1 MTKPLNIFYVI
12 GYFQPERGYE
22 EYYSAINLAKL
33 EQNVTVITSDRIAPF
48 RGLGPNERKRKIGLS
63 RINGIKL
70 IRLPSFEL
78 YTDMIIVFGI
88 FKILLTKRPDIVHCH
103 TTMQFPALITPLFCK
118 LLNIKCFIDCHEFN
132 YNGFPLN
139 PIRKGFKSKLVKIEY
154 KYFRTPIAKLALLS
168 ASKIISVAPVCTKFL
183 IDYFKVK
190 SKKII
195 ELNLCVD
202 TGIYNKDELLRIK
215 VREKLN
221 LTDDK
226 ILFIF
231 SGLLSERK
239 KADQYIEIFKKL
251 PDNYCLIYVISGTE
265 NEIKLLED
273 KISKSALNNRIFIQD
288 GVDSKGIIDYYSAAD
303 VGLWLFNNSV
313 SFLEAMACS
322 LPVCISNMQLSYL
335 TNSKHSFVLDSNNTN
350 EMYISDIMNLNIKD
364 LNLKHYGNISR
375 KFIEDNYS
383 YTAYSCKLLNIY
395 HNNI

>member
-1 MTKPLNIFYVI
+1 
-12 GYFQPERGYE
+12 
-22 EYYSAINLAKL
+22 
-33 EQNVTVITSDRIAPF
+33 
-48 RGLGPNERKRKIGLS
+48 
-63 RINGIKL
+63 
-70 IRLPSFEL
+70 
-78 YTDMIIVFGI
+78 
-88 FKILLTKRPDIVHCH
+88 
-103 TTMQFPALITPLFCK
+103 
-118 LLNIKCFIDCHEFN
+118 
-132 YNGFPLN
+132 
-139 PIRKGFKSKLVKIEY
+139 
-154 KYFRTPIAKLALLS
+154 
-168 ASKIISVAPVCTKFL
+168 
-183 IDYFKVK
+183 
-190 SKKII
+190 
-195 ELNLCVD
+195 LCVD

-239 KADQYIEIFKKL
+239 KADQYIEIFKRL

-265 NEIKLLED
+265 SEIKLLED

>member
-33 EQNVTVITSDRIAPF
+33 GQKVTIITSDRIAPF
-48 RGLGPNERKRKIGLS
+48 RGMSTNERKRKIGLS

-78 YTDMIIVFGI
+78 YTDIIIVFGI
-88 FKILLTKRPDIVHCH
+88 FKILFAKRPDIVHCH
-103 TTMQFPALITPLFCK
+103 TTMQFPALITPFFCK

-132 YNGFPLN
+132 YHGFPLN
-139 PIRKGFKSKLVKIEY
+139 PIRKGIKSKVVKIEY
-154 KYFRTPIAKLALLS
+154 KYFRTPIAKLALLY

-202 TGIYNKDELLRIK
+202 TKIYNKDELMRKK
-215 VREKLN
+215 VREKFN

-239 KADQYIEIFKKL
+239 KAQQYIEIFNKL

-265 NEIKLLED
+265 SEIKLLED
-273 KISKSALNNRIFIQD
+273 KIYKSGLNNRIFIQT
-288 GVDSKGIIDYYSAAD
+288 GIDSKGIIDYYSAAD
-303 VGLWLFNNSV
+303 IGIWLFNNSV
-313 SFLEAMACS
+313 SFLEAMSCS

-335 TNSKHSFVLDSNNTN
+335 TNSKYSFILDSNNSN
-350 EMYISDIMNLNIKD
+350 DMYVRDIMNLNIEA
-364 LNLKHYGNISR
+364 LNLKQYGNMSR
-375 KFIEDNYS
+375 QFIEDNYS
-383 YTAYSCKLLNIY
+383 YTVYSHKLLNIY
-395 HNNI
+395 Q